1 MTPPT
6 AKPSYLGAFLRHP
19 INRVSLLAAGCA
31 SIFASIPYG
40 WNGLALVGILALG
53 TELLAALM
61 VPSLPPFKA
70 AVDREQR
77 MAERATRQQQLMA
90 RLGTDTKGKD
100 LAAYHHMVARVQDLY
115 RMAGAHQN
123 GLSGADVEK
132 LEDLTLDYLG
142 LCVTDRLL
150 RQHKDVSNAAVF
162 AQRIAVLEQQ
172 LRTPGLA
179 DDELRQLRT
188 AHAEY
193 AAGQQRARR
202 LAARR
207 SALEA
212 TLVSMPDKMEEVYQ
226 MVLTAPYASDTGQK
240 LEESLQRLRIAEE
253 VAAEFDPAVYAEL
266 ESAPVAA
273 SPTSSAQPGS
283 RNLGAQQRARQG
295 MKT

>member
-1 MTPPT
+1 MTAPA

-19 INRVSLLAAGCA
+19 LNRVSLLAAGCA

-40 WNGLALVGILALG
+40 WSGLALVGILALG
-53 TELLAALM
+53 TELLAALT

-70 AVDREQR
+70 AVDRGQR
-77 MAERATRQQQLMA
+77 MAERTARQQQLLA
-90 RLGTDTKGKD
+90 RLGSDTNGKE
-100 LAAYHHMVARVQDLY
+100 LAAYRHMVTRVQDLY
-115 RMAGAHQN
+115 RTAGEHQSS
-123 GLSGADVEK
+123 LARTDVEK

-142 LCVTDRLL
+142 LCVADRLL
-150 RQHKDVSNAAVF
+150 RQHKDIHNSAVF
-162 AQRIAVLEQQ
+162 AQRMATLEQQ
-172 LRTPGLA
+172 LRVPGLG

-212 TLVSMPDKMEEVYQ
+212 TLISMPDKMEEVYQ

-266 ESAPVAA
+266 EPAPVATSA
-273 SPTSSAQPGS
+273 ASSAQPGS

-295 MKT
+295 MRS